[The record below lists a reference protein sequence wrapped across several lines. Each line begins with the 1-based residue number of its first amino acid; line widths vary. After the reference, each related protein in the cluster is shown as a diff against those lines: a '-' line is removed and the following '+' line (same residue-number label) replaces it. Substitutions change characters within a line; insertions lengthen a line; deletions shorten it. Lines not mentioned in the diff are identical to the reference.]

1 MSGWSS
7 QNTAPVEEVTEKYLP
22 NSLEDRGL
30 ALPFTT
36 RPVAYARL
44 RQGKKGLEVILPG
57 FADKL
62 VANVLPFD
70 KLPELVSL
78 TVFDRAL
85 HEAITNLIQGDKD
98 EDSSSDKLVETL
110 NSSTI
115 RQLRMEI
122 GETGLG
128 GIDMM
133 RIARSKRVI
142 FANMEPAILNALAD
156 DLIQKH
162 GSNNAPE
169 HVNMATDEGRNTAA
183 LELERFAETHGLQKE
198 TILERLSDI
207 SQVMRDF
214 GGPHTGMNG
223 PVRDILS
230 RMQSFSDDLRQW
242 LIPEP
247 VEESEMAQLTSI
259 AALATIK
266 AAEKY
271 VEDLDL
277 VYKNLDQS
285 VLQWDKLRDNIIK
298 IRDALDLMIDGWE
311 RILDSRE
318 YHINAQRFRQREC
331 LAALAPFV
339 PVLPK
344 PIITDEKEKENWLKL
359 RTAQLRWLGRVKY
372 LKDMKDGAEAA
383 LRNTKMEIL

>member
-7 QNTAPVEEVTEKYLP
+7 QNTAPVEEVTEKFLP
-22 NSLEDRGL
+22 TSLEDRGL

-44 RQGKKGLEVILPG
+44 RQGEKGLEVILPG
-57 FADKL
+57 FSDKL

-85 HEAITNLIQGDKD
+85 HEAISNLTED
-98 EDSSSDKLVETL
+98 EASSNDSGGTYI
-110 NSSTI
+110 NSSVI
-115 RQLRMEI
+115 RRLRMEI

-128 GIDMM
+128 GIDTM

-156 DLIQKH
+156 DLVQKH
-162 GSNNAPE
+162 GGNNAPE
-169 HVNMATDEGRNTAA
+169 HINMATDEGRNTAA
-183 LELERFAETHGLQKE
+183 LELERFAETHGLKKE
-198 TILERLSDI
+198 IIIDRLVDI
-207 SQVMRDF
+207 SHVMRDF

-223 PVRDILS
+223 PIRDILS

-266 AAEKY
+266 ATDKY

-285 VLQWDKLRDNIIK
+285 VLNWDKLRENIIK

-318 YHINAQRFRQREC
+318 SHINAQRFRQREC

-339 PVLPK
+339 PILPK
-344 PIITDEKEKENWLKL
+344 PVIPDDKEKENWLKL

-372 LKDMKDGAEAA
+372 LKDMKDGAETA